1 MRIAFV
7 SQPRDFIT
15 AAGPQHGSVA
25 IVTHEL
31 ARSLSRRH
39 QVVIYAPRAPA
50 QTATESSR
58 EGFTIRRITRGF
70 RRLHRALEL
79 GSGLLEW
86 SPPYVVRQRYFSEYI
101 GAVAQELERD
111 PPDVVHIQVASQFI
125 PVVRRAVPGAR
136 IVLHVHDD
144 LLTRVDRARITPR
157 LAHADAVVTC
167 SDYIA
172 QRWRESFPEFA
183 ARIWPIGNGANLER
197 FTAADSRS
205 PPVTPQVLFVGRVSP
220 EKGPHLLASAFN
232 LVLRAVPTARLTLVG
247 PAGLLPFGY
256 ISSMKDDPQVASLQ
270 EFYGYRLVERILLQV
285 LGARTS
291 YVNAVTTRL
300 SPQALARTRILGSVS
315 QERLPDL
322 YRSASVLVA
331 PSLIEEPFGLPL
343 VEAMACGLPV
353 VASRAGGMTGIVA
366 DGETGRLVPRGDAA
380 ALASAISQIL
390 LDEGLARSMRA
401 AATRV
406 AQERFSW
413 RHVAATLES
422 VYEGGAMRPAAGSL
436 RRAS

>member
-1 MRIAFV
+1 
-7 SQPRDFIT
+7 
-15 AAGPQHGSVA
+15 
-25 IVTHEL
+25 
-31 ARSLSRRH
+31 
-39 QVVIYAPRAPA
+39 
-50 QTATESSR
+50 
-58 EGFTIRRITRGF
+58 
-70 RRLHRALEL
+70 
-79 GSGLLEW
+79 
-86 SPPYVVRQRYFSEYI
+86 
-101 GAVAQELERD
+101 
-111 PPDVVHIQVASQFI
+111 
-125 PVVRRAVPGAR
+125 
-136 IVLHVHDD
+136 
-144 LLTRVDRARITPR
+144 
-157 LAHADAVVTC
+157 
-167 SDYIA
+167 
-172 QRWRESFPEFA
+172 
-183 ARIWPIGNGANLER
+183 
-197 FTAADSRS
+197 
-205 PPVTPQVLFVGRVSP
+205 
-220 EKGPHLLASAFN
+220 
-232 LVLRAVPTARLTLVG
+232 
-247 PAGLLPFGY
+247 
-256 ISSMKDDPQVASLQ
+256 LQ